1 MTAVLAA
8 LAAEDR
14 WVRTEVPF
22 DAAGRTA
29 GLLAAMQSGRAHGF
43 VAERNG
49 AIVGNV
55 VTFIDPETCAANLGM
70 GVLAT
75 ERGRGVG
82 GALLDAAIAGCTA
95 RGVAE
100 IRLEVYAHNAI
111 AQALY
116 ASREFVEH
124 GARYFEVRRDGSR
137 WETIRMRLIAR
148 SGGT

>member
-1 MTAVLAA
+1 MTAVLVA
-8 LAAEDR
+8 LAAEGR

-22 DAAGRTA
+22 DVEGRTA
-29 GLLAAMQSGRAHGF
+29 GLLTAMQSGRAHGF
-43 VAERNG
+43 VAERDG

-55 VTFIDPETCAANLGM
+55 VTFLDPKTGGVGLGM
-70 GVLAT
+70 GVLAS

-82 GALLDAAIAGCTA
+82 GALLDAAVADCTA

-100 IRLEVYAHNAI
+100 VRLEVYAHNTA

-116 ASREFVEH
+116 ASRGFVEH

-137 WETIRMRLIAR
+137 WETIRMHRLA
-148 SGGT
+148 TE